1 MNLRYSDEKI
11 RMINRDLK
19 GRGISNGRLL
29 QVFMRVPREEFVPEE
44 FKYSAYA
51 DTALPIG
58 NGQTISQPY
67 IVARMLQMLDVE
79 KENNVL
85 EIGTGSGYQT
95 ALLAELALTVVTI
108 ERIRSLLSIA
118 EDRLTKLGYHNIV
131 FILGDGSIGY
141 TKMAPYDR
149 IIVSAASP
157 DIPSS
162 LFNQLKEGGRM
173 VIPIGGSFTQVLTL
187 VEKRKGKQV
196 ISYGE
201 GCVFVPL
208 IGKEGFKNGA

>member
-11 RMINRDLK
+11 RMINKDLK
-19 GRGISNGRLL
+19 GRGISNERLL
-29 QVFMRVPREEFVPEE
+29 QVFIKVPREEFVPEE

>member
-29 QVFMRVPREEFVPEE
+29 QVFMKVPREEFVPEE

-141 TKMAPYDR
+141 TK
-149 IIVSAASP
+149 I
-157 DIPSS
+157 
-162 LFNQLKEGGRM
+162 
-173 VIPIGGSFTQVLTL
+173 
-187 VEKRKGKQV
+187 
-196 ISYGE
+196 
-201 GCVFVPL
+201 
-208 IGKEGFKNGA
+208 KNGTLR

>member
-29 QVFMRVPREEFVPEE
+29 QVFMKVPREEFVPEE

>member
-1 MNLRYSDEKI
+1 
-11 RMINRDLK
+11 MINRDLK

-29 QVFMRVPREEFVPEE
+29 QVFMKVPREEFVPEE

>member
-1 MNLRYSDEKI
+1 
-11 RMINRDLK
+11 
-19 GRGISNGRLL
+19 
-29 QVFMRVPREEFVPEE
+29 
-44 FKYSAYA
+44 
-51 DTALPIG
+51 
-58 NGQTISQPY
+58 
-67 IVARMLQMLDVE
+67 LDIQ
-79 KENNVL
+79 K
-85 EIGTGSGYQT
+85 S
-95 ALLAELALTVVTI
+95 
-108 ERIRSLLSIA
+108 
-118 EDRLTKLGYHNIV
+118 
-131 FILGDGSIGY
+131 
-141 TKMAPYDR
+141 KMAPYDR